1 MELRLIFA
9 IGFLQ
14 MSFLLIGQDTIPE
27 KLLNNYQ
34 KDIFNLQVDDEK
46 KEVVNVSTLF
56 DLFLNEAP
64 GSIIIITAKDIE
76 ERAYTDLIDV
86 FLDIP
91 GFSISSDVQNGV
103 GVSSRGFWTNEA
115 KILVLLD
122 GIILNELAYGSF
134 IIGNRIPLTCIERI
148 EIMRGAG
155 SSIYGNYAGIG
166 VVNILTKNSKTSEG
180 NTFQSNNA
188 VTGQGLSE
196 ARLSFENSTK
206 LLNDFNVSVAGSAS
220 TGNRSTD
227 IATLANGNTVNFKDS
242 SLTENAFIKLALQRK
257 DWTYN
262 VMYDY
267 YTFQG
272 TFEPVFS
279 VNRQYANQ
287 LTFDR
292 KIKIGRIKVASSF
305 ISQLPWNILYGDPTL
320 YAAQNV
326 KTKRVNSAAT
336 LSGKLKDKVFY
347 NVAAL
352 SYFDRVT
359 PFTKN
364 LTLQNGADY
373 LNVFGFAHHADIY
386 RLTRYVNFFGGYRID
401 KYYNYKVQFSPHAAI
416 TKEFKHWHYKIIAG
430 RSLKLPT
437 LQNINLGFT
446 SDTPLIP
453 ESITDYQV
461 ELGYKGKK
469 NSVIL
474 NAYHTQIEDIITFTY
489 NIETAEEGYLNSG
502 SLTIGGLELV
512 YKQIFW
518 NQLKYRMSFSN
529 YVLLKG
535 DAVDYIIDT
544 TDLSRGT
551 YSNPIF
557 KLTNNL
563 NFKFN
568 QSMSIQV
575 NSIYSPLKSSL
586 EVLNDVTEETILVEY
601 KPLHLL
607 DLIFTYKHRKEI
619 FSINIGVKN
628 ILNQVNIY
636 AYPSALGYSPTHGR
650 GREFILNFKFNF

>member
-1 MELRLIFA
+1 MQLRLIVA
-9 IGFLQ
+9 IGVLLV
-14 MSFLLIGQDTIPE
+14 SFSLIGQDTIPE

-34 KDIFNLQVDDEK
+34 KDIFNLQVDEEK
-46 KEVVNVSTLF
+46 KEVVNVSTLS
-56 DLFLNEAP
+56 DLFLNESP
-64 GSIIIITAKDIE
+64 GSIIIINSEDIE
-76 ERAYTDLIDV
+76 ERAYTDLIDI
-86 FLDIP
+86 FQDIP

-103 GVSSRGFWTNEA
+103 GVSLRGFWTNEA

-134 IIGNRIPLTCIERI
+134 IIGNRIPLTCVERI

-155 SSIYGNYAGIG
+155 SSIYGNYAGMG
-166 VVNILTKNSKTSEG
+166 VVNIVTKNSETSEG

-206 LLNDFNVSVAGSAS
+206 LLNDFNVSVAGSVS
-220 TGNRSTD
+220 TGNRSTN

-262 VMYDY
+262 VIYDY

-272 TFEPVFS
+272 TFEPIFS
-279 VNRQYANQ
+279 INRQYANQ

-320 YAAQNV
+320 YASQNV
-326 KTKRVNSAAT
+326 KTKRVNSVAT

-347 NVAAL
+347 NVSAL
-352 SYFDRVT
+352 GYFDRVT

-364 LTLQNGADY
+364 LTLDNGLDY
-373 LNVFGFAHHADIY
+373 LNVFGFAHYADVY
-386 RLTRYVNFFGGYRID
+386 RLTRYINIFGGYRID
-401 KYYNYKVQFSPHAAI
+401 KYYNYKAQFSPRAAI

-437 LQNINLGFT
+437 LQNINLGF
-446 SDTPLIP
+446 SSSIPLIP
-453 ESITDYQV
+453 ESITDYQI

-469 NSVIL
+469 NSLIL
-474 NAYHTQIEDIITFTY
+474 NAFHTEINDIITYTY
-489 NIETAEEGYLNSG
+489 NIETAEEGYFNSG
-502 SLTIGGLELV
+502 SLTIGGLEFI
-512 YKQIFW
+512 YKHTFW
-518 NQLKYRMSFSN
+518 NKLKYRMSFSN
-529 YVLLKG
+529 YLLLAG
-535 DAVDYIIDT
+535 DALDYIIDT
-544 TDLSRGT
+544 TNLTKGT
-551 YSNPIF
+551 YSNPVF

-563 NFKFN
+563 NFKIN
-568 QSMSIQV
+568 QSMSIQL
-575 NSIYSPLKSSL
+575 NSIYSPVKSSL
-586 EVLNDVTEETILVEY
+586 EVLDEITEETILVEY

-619 FSINIGVKN
+619 FSINVGMKN
-628 ILNQVNIY
+628 ILNQVNVY